1 MYEAWNLREVL
12 ECLDLGVDVTP
23 LPLLYMVTTGQ
34 LSQVHLTVGSA
45 IPGTAHCRFS
55 NPRYSSPYAQLSLEH
70 IPRVQLSKVPHY
82 WRYPQV
88 QLTIGSAIPGTAHHT
103 LSYTK
108 YSLL

>member
-45 IPGTAHCRFS
+45 IPGTAHCRPS
-55 NPRYSSPYAQLSLEH
+55 YPRYSSLQAQLS
-70 IPRVQLSKVPHY
+70 
-82 WRYPQV
+82 QV
-88 QLTIGSAIPGTAHHT
+88 QLTIGSAIPGTAHCR
-103 LSYTK
+103 LSYPR
-108 YSLL
+108 YSSL